1 MKPRARQSLLTTEG
15 MSRADVESIFVRAR
29 LHARGLETGRSVRAL
44 EGKVVANLFF
54 EASTRTRLSFERAAK
69 ALGADVLNFTAQTS
83 SVSKGETLLDTVR
96 NVEAMGVST
105 LIIRHSA
112 SGAAYLASRHVQ
124 CAVVNAGDGTH
135 GHPSQALLDAF
146 TLHERWGA
154 LDGRTV
160 AIVGDVLHSR
170 VARSNLYCLL
180 ALGARVV
187 FAGPPT
193 LMPVGLE
200 ELGGRVAPSL
210 DAALEEADAVMVL
223 RVQGERQTAGYVPS
237 VREYARLY
245 GLTAERAAK
254 LRPGVLVM
262 HPGPVNRGVEL
273 APEVADGPGNV
284 ILAQV
289 SHGVAVRMA
298 VLEACA

>member
-1 MKPRARQSLLTTEG
+1 
-15 MSRADVESIFVRAR
+15 MSRAEVEALFARAR
-29 LHARGLETGRSVRAL
+29 LHARGLESGRAVRAL
-44 EGKVVANLFF
+44 EGRVVANLFF

-69 ALGADVLNFTAQTS
+69 ALGADVLNFTAQSS

-96 NVEAMGVST
+96 NVEALGAAV
-105 LIIRHSA
+105 LVIRHPA
-112 SGAAYLASRHVQ
+112 SGAAHLASRHVE

-135 GHPSQALLDAF
+135 AHPSQALLDAF

-160 AIVGDVLHSR
+160 VIIGDVLHSR
-170 VARSNLYCLL
+170 VARSNLFCLT

-200 ELGGRVAPSL
+200 QLGGHVAESV
-210 DAALEEADAVMVL
+210 DAALEDADAVMVL

-237 VREYARLY
+237 VREYSKLY
-245 GLTAERAAK
+245 GLSAERAAR
-254 LRPGVLVM
+254 LRPGALVM

-273 APEVADGPGNV
+273 APEVADGPANV

-298 VLEACA
+298 ILEACA

>member
-1 MKPRARQSLLTTEG
+1 VKPRARQSLLTTEG

>member
-1 MKPRARQSLLTTEG
+1 
-15 MSRADVESIFVRAR
+15 
-29 LHARGLETGRSVRAL
+29 
-44 EGKVVANLFF
+44 VANLFF
-54 EASTRTRLSFERAAK
+54 EGSTRTRLSFERAAK

-83 SVSKGETLLDTVR
+83 SVAKGETLVDTAR
-96 NVEAMGVST
+96 NVEALGVAT
-105 LIIRHSA
+105 LVIRHPV

-135 GHPSQALLDAF
+135 EHPSQALLDAF
-146 TLHERWGA
+146 TLHERWGS
-154 LDGRTV
+154 LEGRTV

-170 VARSNLYCLL
+170 VARSNLYCLK

-200 ELGGRVAPSL
+200 ELGGKVAPSL
-210 DAALEEADAVMVL
+210 DAALEEADAVMML

-245 GLTAERAAK
+245 GLSAERASR
-254 LRPGVLVM
+254 LRPGALVM
-262 HPGPVNRGVEL
+262 HPGPVNRGVEIS
-273 APEVADGPGNV
+273 PEVADGPSNV

-298 VLEACA
+298 ILEACA

>member
-15 MSRADVESIFVRAR
+15 MSRAEVEALFVRAR
-29 LHARGLETGRSVRAL
+29 LHACGLETGRAVRAL
-44 EGKVVANLFF
+44 DGKVVANLFF
-54 EASTRTRLSFERAAK
+54 ESSTRTRLSFERAAK
-69 ALGADVLNFTAQTS
+69 ALGADVLNFTTQTS
-83 SVSKGETLLDTVR
+83 SVSKGETLVDTAR
-96 NVEAMGVST
+96 NVEALGADALV
-105 LIIRHSA
+105 IRHGA
-112 SGAAYLASRHVQ
+112 SGAAYLASRHVR

-146 TLHERWGA
+146 TLHERWGS

-160 AIVGDVLHSR
+160 VIVGDVLHSR
-170 VARSNLYCLL
+170 VARSNLYCLT

-193 LMPVGLE
+193 LLPVGLE
-200 ELGGRVAPSL
+200 QLGGKVAPSL

-237 VREYARLY
+237 VREYARMY
-245 GLTAERAAK
+245 GLTAERALR
-254 LRPGVLVM
+254 LRPGALVM
-262 HPGPVNRGVEL
+262 HPGPVNWGVEL
-273 APEVADGPGNV
+273 SPEVADGPSNV

-289 SHGVAVRMA
+289 AHGVAVRMA
-298 VLEACA
+298 ILEACA

>member
-1 MKPRARQSLLTTEG
+1 VKAHARQSWLTTEG
-15 MSRADVESIFVRAR
+15 MSRAAVEALFVRAR
-29 LHARGLETGRSVRAL
+29 LHARGLETGRAVRAL
-44 EGKVVANLFF
+44 DGKVVANLFF
-54 EASTRTRLSFERAAK
+54 EGSTRTRLSFERAAK

-83 SVSKGETLLDTVR
+83 SVSKGETLVDTAR
-96 NVEAMGVST
+96 NVEALGADV
-105 LIIRHSA
+105 LVIRHSA
-112 SGAAYLASRHVQ
+112 SGAAYLASRHVR

-135 GHPSQALLDAF
+135 EHPSQALLDAF
-146 TLHERWGA
+146 TLHERWGS
-154 LDGRTV
+154 LEGRTV

-170 VARSNLYCLL
+170 VARSNLYCLT

-200 ELGGRVAPSL
+200 QLGGRVASSL
-210 DAALEEADAVMVL
+210 DAALEEADAVMLL

-237 VREYARLY
+237 VREYARMY
-245 GLTAERAAK
+245 GLTAERALR
-254 LRPGVLVM
+254 LRPGALVM
-262 HPGPVNRGVEL
+262 HPGPVNWGVEL
-273 APEVADGPGNV
+273 SPEVADGPSNV

-298 VLEACA
+298 ILEACA

>member
-1 MKPRARQSLLTTEG
+1 MKPRARHSLLTTEG
-15 MSRADVESIFVRAR
+15 MSRSEVESLFARAR
-29 LHARGLETGRSVRAL
+29 LHARGLESGRSVRAL

-69 ALGADVLNFTAQTS
+69 ALGADVLNFTAQAS
-83 SVSKGETLLDTVR
+83 SVVKGETLMDTVR
-96 NVEAMGVST
+96 NVEAMGVAA
-105 LIIRHSA
+105 LVIRHAA
-112 SGAAYLASRHVQ
+112 SGAAHLAARHVQ

-135 GHPSQALLDAF
+135 AHPSQALLDAF
-146 TLHERWGA
+146 TLHERWGS
-154 LDGRTV
+154 LEGKTV
-160 AIVGDVLHSR
+160 VILGDVLHSR
-170 VARSNLYCLL
+170 VARSNLFCLTT
-180 ALGARVV
+180 LGAHVI

-193 LMPVGLE
+193 LMPAGLE
-200 ELGGRVAPSL
+200 ELGGRLAPSF
-210 DAALEEADAVMVL
+210 DAALAEADAVMVL

-245 GLTAERAAK
+245 GLSAERAAR
-254 LRPGVLVM
+254 LRPGAVVM

-273 APEVADGPGNV
+273 APEVADGPANV

-298 VLEACA
+298 ILEACA

>member
-1 MKPRARQSLLTTEG
+1 MKPRGRQNLLTTEG
-15 MSRADVESIFVRAR
+15 MSRAQVESLFARAR
-29 LHARGLETGRSVRAL
+29 LHARGIESGRSVRAL

-83 SVSKGETLLDTVR
+83 SVAKGETLMDTVR
-96 NVEAMGVST
+96 NVEAMGVAA
-105 LIIRHSA
+105 LVIRHAA

-146 TLHERWGA
+146 TLHERWGS
-154 LDGRTV
+154 LEGKTV
-160 AIVGDVLHSR
+160 TIVGDVLHSR
-170 VARSNLYCLL
+170 VARSNLHCLRT
-180 ALGARVV
+180 LGAHVV

-193 LMPVGLE
+193 LMPAGLD

-210 DAALEEADAVMVL
+210 DAALAEADAVMVL
-223 RVQGERQTAGYVPS
+223 RVQGERQATGYVPS

-245 GLTAERAAK
+245 GLTAERAAR

-262 HPGPVNRGVEL
+262 HPGPINRGVEL
-273 APEVADGPGNV
+273 APEVADGPANV

-289 SHGVAVRMA
+289 TSGVAVRMA
-298 VLEACA
+298 ILEAYA

>member
-1 MKPRARQSLLTTEG
+1 

>member
-1 MKPRARQSLLTTEG
+1 MKPHARHSLLTTEG
-15 MSRADVESIFVRAR
+15 VSRSEVESLFARAR
-29 LHARGLETGRSVRAL
+29 LHARGLETGRTVHAL

-83 SVSKGETLLDTVR
+83 SVTKGETLTDTVR
-96 NVEAMGVST
+96 NVEALGVAA
-105 LIIRHSA
+105 LVIRHPA
-112 SGAAYLASRHVQ
+112 SGAAFLASRHVR

-135 GHPSQALLDAF
+135 AHPSQALLDAF
-146 TLHERWGA
+146 MLHERWGS
-154 LDGRTV
+154 LEGKTV

-170 VARSNLYCLL
+170 VARSNLYCLTT
-180 ALGARVV
+180 LGAQVI
-187 FAGPPT
+187 FSGPPT
-193 LMPVGLE
+193 LMPAGLE
-200 ELGGRVAPSL
+200 QLGGRVAPSL
-210 DAALEEADAVMVL
+210 DVALAEADAVMVL

-237 VREYARLY
+237 VREYARMF
-245 GLTAERAAK
+245 GLTADRAAR

-273 APEVADGPGNV
+273 APEVADGPANV

-289 SHGVAVRMA
+289 SLGVAVRMA
-298 VLEACA
+298 ILEACA

>member
-1 MKPRARQSLLTTEG
+1 VKPRARHSLLTTEG
-15 MSRADVESIFVRAR
+15 MSRSEVESLFARAR
-29 LHARGLETGRSVRAL
+29 LHARGLESGRSVRAL

-69 ALGADVLNFTAQTS
+69 ALGADVLNFTAQAS
-83 SVSKGETLLDTVR
+83 SVVKGETLMDTVR
-96 NVEAMGVST
+96 NVEAMGVAA
-105 LIIRHSA
+105 LVIRHAA
-112 SGAAYLASRHVQ
+112 SGAAHLVARHVQ

-135 GHPSQALLDAF
+135 AHPSQALLDAF
-146 TLHERWGA
+146 TLHERWGS
-154 LDGRTV
+154 LEGKTV
-160 AIVGDVLHSR
+160 VILGDVLHSR
-170 VARSNLYCLL
+170 VARSNLFCLIT
-180 ALGARVV
+180 LGAHVI

-193 LMPVGLE
+193 LMPAGLE
-200 ELGGRVAPSL
+200 ELGGRLAPSF
-210 DAALEEADAVMVL
+210 DAALAEADAVMVL

-245 GLTAERAAK
+245 GLSAERAAR
-254 LRPGVLVM
+254 LRPGAVVM

-273 APEVADGPGNV
+273 APEVADGPANV

-298 VLEACA
+298 ILEACA